1 MIVAENRCRFFRSC
15 ANGTLQLMLMTAMR
29 RAALFG
35 RENALL
41 NFAAR
46 IAALLPCS
54 LVLATSANFT
64 TPCRMPA
71 QTRRWGMGAKARMK
85 IS

>member
-29 RAALFG
+29 RATWFG
-35 RENALL
+35 RENAPL

-46 IAALLPCS
+46 IAALLHCS

-64 TPCRMPA
+64 TPMSNA
-71 QTRRWGMGAKARMK
+71 GANAPVGNGGQKQE
-85 IS
+85 